1 MIQLGSDSMGR
12 FRGALAVLAVL
23 AAVSGLTGCESP
35 QAVTPTVSEAPVASS
50 TPTPTPSQPVAPT
63 LIPDGTAEENLP
75 YFDSVNNALFAAGP
89 QANGRTIIDSLVAA
103 GFDKS
108 AMQVTP
114 DTTPTRKN
122 TDSVQF
128 AVQLGSECLIG
139 QFGGGEYTSVAGSA
153 LATGGCLVGTTRPI
167 DW

>member
-1 MIQLGSDSMGR
+1 MTQLGSDSMGR

-23 AAVSGLTGCESP
+23 AAVIGLTGCGSP
-35 QAVTPTVSEAPVASS
+35 QAVTPTVSKAPVASS
-50 TPTPTPSQPVAPT
+50 TPTPSQPAAPK

-114 DTTPTRKN
+114 DTTPTRNN

-128 AVQLGSECLIG
+128 AVQLGGECLIG

>member
-1 MIQLGSDSMGR
+1 MGR

-23 AAVSGLTGCESP
+23 ASVVGLTGCGSP
-35 QAVTPTVSEAPVASS
+35 QPVEPTASPAPVATA
-50 TPTPTPSQPVAPT
+50 TPTPTQPAAPH
-63 LIPDGTAEENLP
+63 LVPGGTAQENLP
-75 YFDSVNNALFAAGP
+75 YFDSINSALAAAGQ
-89 QANGRTIIDSLVAA
+89 QATGRAIVDSLVAA

-114 DTTPTRKN
+114 DTTPTHN
-122 TDSVQF
+122 TTDSIQF

-139 QFGGGEYTSVAGSA
+139 QFGGGQYTSVAGPA
-153 LATGGCLVGTTRPI
+153 LATGGCLVGKTRPI

>member
-1 MIQLGSDSMGR
+1 MGR

-23 AAVSGLTGCESP
+23 ASVVGLTGCGSP
-35 QAVTPTVSEAPVASS
+35 QPVAPTASPAPVASS
-50 TPTPTPSQPVAPT
+50 TPTPTQPAAPH
-63 LIPDGTAEENLP
+63 LVPGDTAQENLA
-75 YFDSVNNALFAAGP
+75 YFDSINNALAAAGQ
-89 QANGRTIIDSLVAA
+89 QATGRAIIDSLVAA

-114 DTTPTRKN
+114 DTTPTHN
-122 TDSVQF
+122 TTDSIQF

-139 QFGGGEYTSVAGSA
+139 QFGGGQYTSVAGPA
-153 LATGGCLVGTTRPI
+153 LATGGCLVGKTRPI